1 MQQIREFQLA
11 ELNVDQDNFR
21 LGSFS
26 DQRSCIQA
34 MVRRQGE
41 KLLELAQDILDVGLS
56 PGEPL
61 WVAPDPRSQGKFV
74 VLEGNRRITALK
86 VMDNPALASGTDFE
100 TAYRRLNARFVETP
114 RRVVRAAL
122 FDSVEEA
129 APWVERRHTNEQ
141 SGVGIQ
147 WWDPFAQDRAAK
159 AKGRSRNRS
168 MVLMEHLSEEGD
180 PEPLANRLG
189 LDDRTTTV
197 DRVLNTFAEEFSFIG
212 ITISRR
218 QPWSVD
224 FGSDPHT
231 NRELMWAILGAL
243 KDKSVDHVKSLK
255 QRIEFIRGVIAGL
268 AEAQQAP
275 PTSPPKPTDQNPNG
289 SAGGNGGDFSGN
301 ASGTWR
307 PGGREDSDSKG
318 GRGSGPSGA
327 SPETS
332 GATGSTA
339 TDRGGGRRP
348 KKPENDRSTLA
359 STLIESTLHVSGKR
373 LKQVYAEARKIDV
386 DDQRNAAS
394 MMIRL
399 FLELSVEAYC
409 KAFVGL
415 PHKHR
420 DKADWSARGI
430 RLEDKI
436 KAVLDHLDPT
446 STDIT
451 LNHAREGLSND
462 PAYAHNLNKVHAFMH
477 DPERVLNPKEL
488 ITIWDRWFPLMR
500 AVHDSLSAQK

>member
-1 MQQIREFQLA
+1 
-11 ELNVDQDNFR
+11 
-21 LGSFS
+21 
-26 DQRSCIQA
+26 

-61 WVAPDPRSQGKFV
+61 WVAPDPRAQGKFV

-100 TAYRRLNARFVETP
+100 PAYRRLNARFVETP

-159 AKGRSRNRS
+159 ARGRSRNRS

-243 KDKSVDHVKSLK
+243 KNKSVDHVKSLK
-255 QRIEFIRGVIAGL
+255 QRIDFIRGVIAGL
-268 AEAQQAP
+268 AEAQRPP
-275 PTSPPKPTDQNPNG
+275 PTSPSKPEPDQNPNC
-289 SAGGNGGDFSGN
+289 
-301 ASGTWR
+301 
-307 PGGREDSDSKG
+307 GGR
-318 GRGSGPSGA
+318 
-327 SPETS
+327 
-332 GATGSTA
+332 
-339 TDRGGGRRP
+339 
-348 KKPENDRSTLA
+348 
-359 STLIESTLHVSGKR
+359 
-373 LKQVYAEARKIDV
+373 
-386 DDQRNAAS
+386 
-394 MMIRL
+394 
-399 FLELSVEAYC
+399 
-409 KAFVGL
+409 
-415 PHKHR
+415 
-420 DKADWSARGI
+420 
-430 RLEDKI
+430 
-436 KAVLDHLDPT
+436 
-446 STDIT
+446 
-451 LNHAREGLSND
+451 
-462 PAYAHNLNKVHAFMH
+462 
-477 DPERVLNPKEL
+477 
-488 ITIWDRWFPLMR
+488 
-500 AVHDSLSAQK
+500 